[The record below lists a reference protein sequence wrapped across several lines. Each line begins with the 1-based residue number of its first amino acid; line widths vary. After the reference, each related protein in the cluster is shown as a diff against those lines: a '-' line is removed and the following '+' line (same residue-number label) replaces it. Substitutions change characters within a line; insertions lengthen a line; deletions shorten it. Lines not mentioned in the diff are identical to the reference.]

1 MTRRPRDYSLLSGL
15 VIAAFI
21 IGILLMYLWNKP
33 LGPQLMLPTR
43 TAGTTG
49 ERSPLALP
57 KGPDTAS
64 LHDPWQGSS
73 GGAFPDATPRAYAPG
88 EPVCGGPELMTILLI
103 GSDYRGDGYLYGLA
117 DAIRI
122 VRIDFTVPSVT
133 VLDFPRD
140 LWVEIPGIADH
151 YGLTHGKLNQAYF
164 YGSEGM
170 GYYDGPGEGP
180 GLLARTLDLAGFTIR
195 NAGRAVFCGGRACKI
210 VGPGTLADSDSGVE
224 SSNKVT
230 LVDVT
235 VTGMAEQGV
244 KVLWY
249 LKMYNSRIE
258 NSATGARA
266 PLKALLVDSEIT
278 GNRLDGIRGFG
289 NDPEG
294 EGPCGGG
301 RRVLLINS
309 TVSGNATGPFDPGD
323 CEFGNATTCADIRTC
338 DRAPRLVPAST
349 CGTSLSVASGTPC
362 SAVTRGKVTW
372 SSTICGERPIHSVKT
387 MTWFSERSGIASSV
401 GGSFTAVTVTV
412 RPLKA
417 CLAPLIAVFAGI
429 VDVGDAI
436 PVTVAVGATA
446 LPLLH
451 AMAVTMAMALVI
463 NGRGC
468 VEFGPGCVVPP
479 GLHVHRYRLHV
490 DPWNLHADREVH
502 IAAGLRR

>member
-180 GLLARTLDLAGFTIR
+180 GLLARTLDLNFNVQVDHYMTL
-195 NAGRAVFCGGRACKI
+195 NM
-210 VGPGTLADSDSGVE
+210 GTLAEAVDTVGGVE
-224 SSNKVT
+224 
-230 LVDVT
+230 
-235 VTGMAEQGV
+235 
-244 KVLWY
+244 
-249 LKMYNSRIE
+249 
-258 NSATGARA
+258 
-266 PLKALLVDSEIT
+266 IT
-278 GNRLDGIRGFG
+278 
-289 NDPEG
+289 
-294 EGPCGGG
+294 
-301 RRVLLINS
+301 
-309 TVSGNATGPFDPGD
+309 FD
-323 CEFGNATTCADIRTC
+323 
-338 DRAPRLVPAST
+338 
-349 CGTSLSVASGTPC
+349 
-362 SAVTRGKVTW
+362 TW
-372 SSTICGERPIHSVKT
+372 SDLNAV
-387 MTWFSERSGIASSV
+387 V
-401 GGSFTAVTVTV
+401 GPTYEHLQF
-412 RPLKA
+412 
-417 CLAPLIAVFAGI
+417 
-429 VDVGDAI
+429 
-436 PVTVAVGATA
+436 
-446 LPLLH
+446 
-451 AMAVTMAMALVI
+451 
-463 NGRGC
+463 
-468 VEFGPGCVVPP
+468 PP
-479 GLHVHRYRLHV
+479 GTYHFNGELAVHLVTARKPSTFQRTIYQNMLIFALRDKLLATEMLPVLPALAIRFIDDTQTDLSLDDISELVCTAKMVTEENIHIVSFPEELFTPSTAFDSYRKANTYI
-490 DPWNLHADREVH
+490 DAADFEVLR
-502 IAAGLRR
+502 AYSEQFMAGVWP